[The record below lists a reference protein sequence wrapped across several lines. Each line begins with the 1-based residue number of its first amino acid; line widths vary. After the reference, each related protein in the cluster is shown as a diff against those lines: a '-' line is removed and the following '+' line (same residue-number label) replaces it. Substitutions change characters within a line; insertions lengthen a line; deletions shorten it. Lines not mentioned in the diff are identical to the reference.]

1 MTFRHLRDVRRRL
14 IATIVGVVAASTV
27 MPTPERGGD
36 LPQSGPRRTPEFA
49 FMRRPLGF
57 IAAMSLAL
65 ALAPAATAGTTVD
78 PTTLNPVPPDLYSCQ
93 ADGLNTICRG
103 SVEGAVVGGDNGPIC
118 GDEHFY
124 EWSTGSSDVVRYY
137 DANRNLVRRTGHESI
152 SGYFSLSPVGDPPRI
167 DVIVHQNW
175 VDEFTVP
182 GDLSS
187 ELETVRG
194 LIAHVGGS
202 SSPGFGADLHASGRF
217 LPDGTFH
224 GLNHDFFTPGVNEAF
239 CAALGA

>member
-1 MTFRHLRDVRRRL
+1 M
-14 IATIVGVVAASTV
+14 
-27 MPTPERGGD
+27 
-36 LPQSGPRRTPEFA
+36 FA
-49 FMRRPLGF
+49 VMRRPLGF
-57 IAAMSLAL
+57 IAAMSLTL

-78 PTTLNPVPPDLYSCQ
+78 PTTLNPVPPDVYRCQ
-93 ADGLNTICRG
+93 ADGPNTTCRA
-103 SVEGAVVGGDNGPIC
+103 SFEQAFEGDDGPIC
-118 GDEHFY
+118 GDQHFF
-124 EWSTGSSDVVRYY
+124 ESTTSKSDTVRDY
-137 DANRNLVRRTGHESI
+137 DANGNLVRRTGHESI

-175 VDEFTVP
+175 VDVFTVP

-202 SSPGFGADLHASGRF
+202 SAPGFGADLHVSGRA

-224 GLNHDFFTPGVNEAF
+224 GLNHDFFTPGDNEAF

>member
-1 MTFRHLRDVRRRL
+1 MAQTRRVGLIRAKHSGVTTVRSA
-14 IATIVGVVAASTV
+14 ATST
-27 MPTPERGGD
+27 
-36 LPQSGPRRTPEFA
+36 SSS
-49 FMRRPLGF
+49 RRP
-57 IAAMSLAL
+57 A
-65 ALAPAATAGTTVD
+65 
-78 PTTLNPVPPDLYSCQ
+78 
-93 ADGLNTICRG
+93 
-103 SVEGAVVGGDNGPIC
+103 E
-118 GDEHFY
+118 
-124 EWSTGSSDVVRYY
+124 STRVRDY
-137 DANRNLVRRTGHESI
+137 DANGNLVRRTGHESI

-202 SSPGFGADLHASGRF
+202 SAPGFGADLHASGRV

-224 GLNHDFFTPGVNEAF
+224 GLNHDFFTPGANEAF